1 MPPGPLPGTQTRRK
15 NAPTIPTTRLPAGG
29 RKGRPPNLP
38 AGYKLGEAG
47 QNWWRWAWATPQ
59 AAAWDTGSRYTIAR
73 RAQLEDDLAALG
85 NFDPDSLNWIFANV
99 DVENEDAFE
108 RALQFL
114 GSVMGQLK
122 RLAGDKL
129 AVEREM
135 RELDKRLGLD
145 PKALAELRWTIVG
158 DTPSASKPKA
168 APKAPAAA
176 VPAVVDDGPR
186 LRAV

>member
-1 MPPGPLPGTQTRRK
+1 MPPGPLPGSQTRRK

-38 AGYKLGEAG
+38 AGYVLGKAG
-47 QNWWRWAWATPQ
+47 QSWWRWAWATPQ
-59 AAAWDTGSRYTIAR
+59 AAAWDIGSRYTIAR

-85 NFDPDSLNWIFANV
+85 TFDPDSLNWVFANV
-99 DVENEDAFE
+99 DVSQEDALAD
-108 RALQFL
+108 ALKFL
-114 GSVMGQLK
+114 GVIIGQLK

-145 PKALAELRWTIVG
+145 PKALAELRWTIVA
-158 DTPSASKPKA
+158 DEKPATKPSPTRKPPA
-168 APKAPAAA
+168 APSTDA
-176 VPAVVDDGPR
+176 DGPR